1 MLSKENL
8 INYFSDGEKKEENL
22 KIGTE
27 HEKFLFNLKT
37 KKPVDFSEKGI
48 KGIFNILKQNGWNEI
63 KENNNVIGLKKDNL
77 SITLEPGLQIE
88 LSGAPCHNIHETC
101 REVNLYLKEL
111 KQACSKFNIGV
122 IGIGLIP
129 NSKFEEINQLEK
141 KRYTIMRNYMTS
153 VGSLGLDM
161 MHRTAATQV
170 NFDFSS
176 EEDFKKKTK
185 VASCLVPIAVSL
197 FSNSPIL
204 EGKLNGF
211 VGYRTHIWQHTDSR
225 RSGLIPF
232 FFDNSN
238 SYEQYCD
245 FALGVPL
252 YFVKRNNEIIDCSG
266 KDFNNFINGRLRE
279 VHDEANIEDW
289 ANHLST
295 IFTEVR
301 VKQYLEIRPADSCS
315 WSGICSIPAFWTGIL
330 YNQNILDECFEIFKD
345 WKFKEVNEAYMQS
358 AKKGFDAELYDKKMI
373 DHAKFFL
380 NLSKRGLENRDIL
393 NSNNDDESI
402 FLKDLNNF
410 IINKKNL
417 SNKLIDDFN
426 KKYINNLDLIFDE
439 KAF

>member
-27 HEKFLFNLKT
+27 HEKFLFNLET

>member
-153 VGSLGLDM
+153 VGTLGLDM

-402 FLKDLNNF
+402 FLKDLDNF

>member
-8 INYFSDGEKKEENL
+8 ISYFSDGEKQEENF

-27 HEKFLFNLKT
+27 HEKFLFNLES
-37 KKPVDFSEKGI
+37 KKPVDFSEKGVR
-48 KGIFNILKQNGWNEI
+48 GIFNILKQNGWNEI
-63 KENNNVIGLKKDNL
+63 KENDNIIGLKKENL

-88 LSGAPCHNIHETC
+88 LSGAPCQNIHETC
-101 REVNLYLKEL
+101 KEVNLYLKEL

-122 IGIGLIP
+122 IGIGFIP
-129 NSKFEEINQLEK
+129 NAKFDEINQLEK

-211 VGYRTHIWQHTDSR
+211 ASYRTHIWQHTDSK

-232 FFDNSN
+232 FFDGSN

-245 FALGVPL
+245 FALSVPM

-266 KDFNNFINGRLRE
+266 KDFNNFINGKLGE
-279 VHDEANIEDW
+279 VCDEANIEDW

-345 WKFKEVNEAYMQS
+345 WKFEEVNEAYVQS
-358 AKKGFDAELYDKKMI
+358 AKKGFDAELYNKKMI

-380 NLSKRGLENRDIL
+380 NLSKTGLENRDIL
-393 NSNNDDESI
+393 NSNNDNESI
-402 FLKDLNNF
+402 FLNDLDNF

-417 SNKLIDDFN
+417 SDKLIDDFD
-426 KKYINNLDLIFDE
+426 KKYINNLNLIFDE